1 MRHSLSTHFI
11 RTLFLLLL
19 ATGFSSQALAALAA
33 KVEFAVGNVTATA
46 LDGQSRALAKGGD
59 LNSGDSIN
67 TNSGQVQIRFTDGGF
82 LSLKPNTVFKIE
94 AYTFNSKADGKEKAF
109 FSLVKGGLRTV
120 TGAIGKAN
128 RQNYEMRTA
137 NATIGIRGTA
147 YSANQTDT
155 SLTVF
160 VSEGAISV
168 SNQGGSIVV
177 EAGQSA
183 RVSASNAT
191 PEVTMDKMPLP
202 VPEAPQQIIEQQT
215 TGSTVIFNEQVNE
228 IGHSSVFGESPSS
241 QSPPSPSPPP

>member
-1 MRHSLSTHFI
+1 MRHYFTIQFT
-11 RTLFLLLL
+11 RTLFLALL
-19 ATGFSSQALAALAA
+19 AMGISSQALAALAA

-59 LNSGDSIN
+59 LNSGDSIS
-67 TNSGQVQIRFTDGGF
+67 TNNGQVQIRFTDGGF

-94 AYTFNSKADGKEKAF
+94 AYNFNSKADGKEKAF

-120 TGAIGKAN
+120 TGVIGKAN
-128 RQNYEMRTA
+128 RKNYEMRTS

-147 YSANQTDT
+147 YSANQTDAG
-155 SLTVF
+155 LNVF
-160 VSEGAISV
+160 VSEGAVSV

-183 RVSASNAT
+183 SVRSAQAT
-191 PEVTMDKMPLP
+191 PEMTLDRVPPP
-202 VPEAPQQIIEQQT
+202 VPEAPQQLIEQQT

-228 IGHSSVFGESPSS
+228 FGHSAVFDSS
-241 QSPPSPSPPP
+241 LSE

>member
-1 MRHSLSTHFI
+1 MRHYLSIQFT
-11 RTLFLLLL
+11 RTLFLALL
-19 ATGFSSQALAALAA
+19 AMGFSTQALAALAA
-33 KVEFAVGNVTATA
+33 KVEFAIGNVTAIA

-59 LNSGDSIN
+59 LNSGDSIS
-67 TNSGQVQIRFTDGGF
+67 TNAGQVQIRFTDGGF

-94 AYTFNSKADGKEKAF
+94 AYNFNSKADGKEKAF

-128 RQNYEMRTA
+128 RQNYEMRTS

-155 SLTVF
+155 SLDVF

-168 SNQGGSIVV
+168 TNQGGSIVV

-183 RVSASNAT
+183 IVRSPQAM
-191 PEVTMDKMPLP
+191 PEVTMDKVPPP
-202 VPEAPQQIIEQQT
+202 VPDAPQQFIEQQT

-228 IGHSSVFGESPSS
+228 IGHSAVFGSS
-241 QSPPSPSPPP
+241 SAP